1 MINFV
6 WILRPVQWIL
16 FSVAQVPAQQKL
28 LKKNV
33 QGEPGRR
40 LEQVLSTILA
50 CVLLSFFKKT
60 IAQPIAHQKNSWT
73 T

>member
-1 MINFV
+1 
-6 WILRPVQWIL
+6 
-16 FSVAQVPAQQKL
+16 VAQVPAQQKL